1 MALTR
6 ARFVAGDASL
16 GAALAKTVRK
26 TLTGERG
33 AAAIAQ
39 ATRAIRGLIASYPW
53 AMGRFTM
60 MSDRRRLS
68 RMVRRRDRALTPSCE
83 VERGASA
90 LRRLVL
96 HVEVFGPPNARWAR
110 VPRLPF
116 MFVRLSSIRKFSVV
130 PVHCRGAVRPA
141 AHCGETPRPDL
152 PSRVWAGSICFCL
165 ACRPEAL
172 AEDKADHVFL
182 MVDMGCAHAGTVN
195 CARGLRRFSK
205 REVRA

>member
-39 ATRAIRGLIASYPW
+39 ATRAMRGLIASYPW
-53 AMGRFTM
+53 AMGRFMM

-90 LRRLVL
+90 LAGWSRTLG
-96 HVEVFGPPNARWAR
+96 VFGPPNARWAK
-110 VPRLPF
+110 VPRLLLCSSGCHRFANFQSYRFIVAALSDLQLIAANPP
-116 MFVRLSSIRKFSVV
+116 VRTCPPGSG
-130 PVHCRGAVRPA
+130 RG
-141 AHCGETPRPDL
+141 
-152 PSRVWAGSICFCL
+152 
-165 ACRPEAL
+165 
-172 AEDKADHVFL
+172 
-182 MVDMGCAHAGTVN
+182 
-195 CARGLRRFSK
+195 RFIS
-205 REVRA
+205 A

>member
-60 MSDRRRLS
+60 MRFCLILCGWLALKVQDYQLE
-68 RMVRRRDRALTPSCE
+68 RMKKI
-83 VERGASA
+83 GM
-90 LRRLVL
+90 
-96 HVEVFGPPNARWAR
+96 GPRMWR
-110 VPRLPF
+110 
-116 MFVRLSSIRKFSVV
+116 
-130 PVHCRGAVRPA
+130 
-141 AHCGETPRPDL
+141 
-152 PSRVWAGSICFCL
+152 AGSGRQTGRRPL
-165 ACRPEAL
+165 AYIGAL
-172 AEDKADHVFL
+172 
-182 MVDMGCAHAGTVN
+182 
-195 CARGLRRFSK
+195 
-205 REVRA
+205 